1 MTNAMMKEQET
12 NGILGFVSMWPE
24 LGRRME
30 VGFSDL
36 KVDMETVVQHLK
48 TNNITVSVM
57 TFTSQFSFL
66 GDFIRI
72 DHLLTDSIS
81 NIRNKSL

>member
-1 MTNAMMKEQET
+1 MSLRLEAVFGFMTNAMMKEQET

-36 KVDMETVVQHLK
+36 KLDMETVVQHLK

-66 GDFIRI
+66 GDYIRI
-72 DHLLTDSIS
+72 VH
-81 NIRNKSL
+81 

>member
-1 MTNAMMKEQET
+1 MSLRLEAVFGFMTNAMMKEQET

-36 KVDMETVVQHLK
+36 KLDMETVVQHLK

-66 GDFIRI
+66 GEYIAGLI
-72 DHLLTDSIS
+72 
-81 NIRNKSL
+81 NY

>member
-1 MTNAMMKEQET
+1 MSLRLEAVFGFMTNAMMKEQET

-36 KVDMETVVQHLK
+36 KLDMETVVQHLK
-48 TNNITVSVM
+48 TNNVTVSVM

-66 GDFIRI
+66 GEYISGLII
-72 DHLLTDSIS
+72 D
-81 NIRNKSL
+81 